1 MSMKKKLS
9 YFTSIVLCVAMVA
22 STVYAYPVGE
32 DVYPLNSAKLSSEE
46 LTDVETEVLRTT
58 NTSTDHAY
66 SPAICILSKGEVGRI
81 LVSYDISGKKGGVRY
96 SDDGGSTFKEASFQ
110 NNTQRKFLFGNVFE
124 TNTGVYL
131 IARRHSSNE
140 NYNGQ
145 LIIYK
150 STDNGATWGDFS
162 VIDEGVWHTAPSEVV
177 YSDDGKYVYL
187 TWEAQDTPAAQLAGG
202 AGRAILAPVILK
214 ASVDADLTQKSNWTI
229 SDTTMSYYDVVGG
242 TTWDKLDY
250 MGLPLNRDR
259 YVNETTGTNS
269 YSYFGW
275 LEGNIVRITDK
286 DNELYDPDAFCHIY
300 LRSSSGSADIANIM
314 KVVDDGTGKLV
325 SEPVTTPSGKTLL
338 YVQVPGGQSKFSI
351 NYDKTSDLYWLVSN
365 ICTDSMAID
374 TTMGA
379 GATVSRH
386 EGPHDLRNVLGL
398 YYSKNAMDWDFAGY
412 VSRTDN
418 IDQARSY
425 ASMEIY
431 GDDLYVVSRSGDE
444 KAESAHNTNLIL
456 LHKIENFR
464 QYAETKISATD
475 DKGTALANN
484 NGALFYDS
492 NVLKDDSVNDIQ
504 TYVTA
509 SGATVVSCSI
519 SDDKGTESKVLV
531 KSSGDYYAQTLSTN
545 YKLGKAFEAN
555 NALYVFGV
563 ADKKLVAF
571 KSTNNGTTW
580 SEPATID
587 TTCDWYEAPTSSLIS
602 DNKIMLALSQLE
614 ESKYQVLR
622 GYSSADSSGSFELT
636 STGATLTG
644 YGAVMHTEAFSVG
657 VGESIE
663 VTVSPKTMQDEY
675 PNQFY
680 VVFSDTLGS
689 YWGNPADTGNGI
701 AFRLK
706 SNNNYYKNGQ
716 LGYNMVNQGALGSDG
731 NLMCEAQKTYQ
742 FQGDMTANTFTVKL
756 TRTEDASYPWVMT
769 ATTTANTYEYVY
781 KIPAEELASNAFDK
795 GVYVSAANS
804 EPKTATMKYDIT
816 NPIVKCEMEEST
828 EEPAWVKYATNNAS
842 YTGTVEA
849 NGEELKLSGY
859 TAAHYT
865 QRIPIQVGTKISYD
879 VQFPTVVTGKTMQ
892 YPMGLTTHKDSYY
905 VNASDTKAS
914 ATVATHFVGTS
925 GNGLQAQGEAKLS
938 AATKYATAK
947 QTVTAAAD
955 WANVQGKTY
964 TVTFT
969 KQANTSSV
977 SWVITIGEKNAA
989 VAATFNIPAS
999 NLAHTAFDATGAYI
1013 VAGAAIGTA
1022 NQLKITNISIEQP
1035 NSTDWSVIRN
1045 YSGNSGSVTQNDE
1058 NATVLTGNGAV
1069 AYKDNFK
1076 LFPGESV
1083 SVTFEPKS
1091 LVKGQNNKFF
1101 VMFGDTANSFFGA
1114 TASDTGSGVAFELR
1128 SGGDYTLRGN
1138 ALYGTVTNGV
1148 LGTQSGITNS
1158 SATSEVS
1165 GDMTKLTYTVTFT
1178 RTWSSA
1184 NPWKMVLTTSA
1195 NSAQW
1200 TKEISATDLPADAF
1214 DNGLYISAGCN
1225 GPVNK
1230 TIQYNVTDVTYNGN
1244 TATATAED
1252 AYKVAPVVMTA
1263 NLTEDLMAASSWT
1276 YSEGVSIVS
1285 KLGSVYA
1292 NGKLDYFG
1300 LPYEKVDPRTIGW
1313 TDLKLFKLSP
1323 TDDIRYDA
1331 ATGNVFG
1338 YMTFTEAGYN
1348 YAAFVK
1354 VNTSTNAIEFF
1365 TPASQKERVEEEE
1378 FVFAK
1383 LPGGNNGFELMFD
1396 STSKLYWLV
1405 TTVNTDTVN
1414 RTDKSAAEIA
1424 VYYSANA
1431 YDWTYGG
1438 KVADVTSDA
1447 KVSAAFS
1454 GDNIVITAVD
1464 DGVVNYTVPQYARLA
1479 YEYNWKVTRGYG
1491 VSAGSPIEVDG
1502 SKLILN
1508 GKGAV
1513 HCTTNIENQE
1523 NTEISFVVKA
1533 TDLTNTGSQF
1543 SVGLMD
1549 TMGSFYGNADN
1560 DTGNGFVVS
1569 ILPYS
1574 GHDGV
1579 RYVYSVVKAGQL
1591 QGTINSNTQ
1600 IGAQIQNTEMLNND
1614 ITVKFIKRT
1623 QTTSKGACSWT
1634 VEISEANGRNI
1645 RTFDIPAA
1653 DVAETLFDNGCYLV
1667 AGCTN
1672 QSVAYEIDNI
1682 QVRQPMKGDVN
1693 CDGEVNVM
1701 DVVASDYR
1709 FRNEG
1714 SKTYSAYEIALYD
1727 INDDG
1732 KVTYNDDIK
1741 ELRKWILANTDVS
1754 RSKSAEGAT
1763 TGNVR
1768 LERKHYEKDGEA
1780 YTDVTINTDFLCGGL
1795 EGVLS
1800 YDKEQLQFVGMEC
1813 CVGTPN
1819 PRNVCKED
1827 NTNDTWNNDEDK
1839 GRLMITALGW
1849 PKTGTKGDI
1858 VTLTFKGQIK
1868 EWNHFNIEYA
1878 VFVNADGTEQLNV
1891 ELYDSMLGHV
1901 TGQEDFDI
1909 NAKDLVRMKKMV
1921 GKTSSKNAD
1930 CDRSSSTLDS
1940 IPDNND
1946 CKYLRDYLCG
1956 KIPKF

>member
-1 MSMKKKLS
+1 MNMKKKLS
-9 YFTSIVLCVAMVA
+9 YFISIVLCVSMLA

-32 DVYPLNSAKLSSEE
+32 DVNPLNSAKLSSEV

-58 NTSTDHAY
+58 NTTTDHAY
-66 SPAICILSKGEVGRI
+66 SPAICILSKGKVGRI
-81 LVSYDISGKKGGVRY
+81 LVSYDISAQKGGVRY
-96 SDDGGSTFKEASFQ
+96 SDDGGSTFKEASFP
-110 NNTQRKFLFGNVFE
+110 NNTQKKFLFGNVFE

-131 IARRHSSNE
+131 IARRYNTSD

-150 STDNGATWGDFS
+150 STDYGATWGSFS
-162 VIDEGVWHTAPSEVV
+162 TIDEGVWHTAPSEVM

-202 AGRAILAPVILK
+202 AGRGILAPVILK
-214 ASVDADLTQKSNWTI
+214 ASMDKDLTVASNWEI
-229 SDTTMSYYDVVGG
+229 SDTSMSYYDVLGG

-250 MGLPLNRDR
+250 MGLPLNHDR
-259 YVNETTGTNS
+259 YREPDGTNI

-275 LEGNIVRITDK
+275 LEGNIVRITDE
-286 DNELYDPDAFCHIY
+286 DNELYDPAALCHIY

-314 KVVDDGTGKLV
+314 KVVEDETTGRLV

-338 YVQVPGGQSKFSI
+338 YVQLPGGQSKFSI

-365 ICTDSMAID
+365 VCTDCMAID
-374 TTMGA
+374 TTMGK
-379 GATVSRH
+379 GASVSRH

-412 VSRTDN
+412 ISRTDS

-425 ASMEIY
+425 PSMEIY
-431 GDDLYVVSRSGDE
+431 GEDLYIVSRSGDE
-444 KAESAHNTNLIL
+444 KAQSAHNTNLIL

-464 QYAETKISATD
+464 QYAEAKISATD
-475 DKGTALANN
+475 DKGTALASS

-509 SGATVVSCSI
+509 SGATIVSCSI
-519 SDDKGTESKVLV
+519 SDDKGTESKVLI
-531 KSSGDYYAQTLSTN
+531 KSSGGYYAQTLSTN

-555 NALYVFGV
+555 GALYVFGV

-571 KSTNNGTTW
+571 KSTDNGATW
-580 SEPATID
+580 TEPATID
-587 TTCDWYEAPTSSLIS
+587 TTRDWYEAPTSSLIS

-614 ESKYQVLR
+614 ESSYKVLR
-622 GYSSADSSGSFELT
+622 GYSPVTNTGSLALN

-663 VTVSPKTMQDEY
+663 LTVSPKAMDGTQQ
-675 PNQFY
+675 NRFF

-689 YWGNPADTGNGI
+689 YFNGADDKGNGI
-701 AFRLK
+701 ALDVRSFNDFNNGGNLWYYQVTDGK
-706 SNNNYYKNGQ
+706 TTMFPVSEYPGTKLLNAINSNN
-716 LGYNMVNQGALGSDG
+716 VSGA
-731 NLMCEAQKTYQ
+731 
-742 FQGDMTANTFTVKL
+742 MTSMNFKVKL
-756 TRTEDASYPWVMT
+756 VRTADATNPWKLVVETST
-769 ATTTANTYEYVY
+769 ASNNEYVAD
-781 KIPAEELASNAFDK
+781 IPATVLAADAFDK
-795 GVYVSAANS
+795 GVYISTANMA
-804 EPKTATMKYDIT
+804 PQTATMKYDIT
-816 NPIVKCEMEEST
+816 NPVVKSEVGEST
-828 EEPAWVKYATNNAS
+828 EEAAWTKFVPNTEYSGTIIANGT
-842 YTGTVEA
+842 TVELE
-849 NGEELKLSGY
+849 NR
-859 TAAHYT
+859 TAAYYS
-865 QRIPIQVGTKISYD
+865 QMIPVQGGTKISFD
-879 VQFPTVVTGKTMQ
+879 VNFTEFVDKNAVQYALGLSSQPKSLYPADTVAQATLGVQLVGNSTSTMDALVEYETTGSNRTSIKRQSIHAANEWENIGNKTYSFTYTKKSTTDTTNSWEVTVSDGTTSKTT
-892 YPMGLTTHKDSYY
+892 YVPISNVAHNLFDSTGVYLTAGSL
-905 VNASDTKAS
+905 NS
-914 ATVATHFVGTS
+914 ATH
-925 GNGLQAQGEAKLS
+925 
-938 AATKYATAK
+938 
-947 QTVTAAAD
+947 D
-955 WANVQGKTY
+955 
-964 TVTFT
+964 
-969 KQANTSSV
+969 
-977 SWVITIGEKNAA
+977 IMI
-989 VAATFNIPAS
+989 S
-999 NLAHTAFDATGAYI
+999 NL
-1013 VAGAAIGTA
+1013 
-1022 NQLKITNISIEQP
+1022 NIEQP
-1035 NSTDWSVIRN
+1035 GSDKWSVASD
-1045 YSGNSGSVTQNDE
+1045 YSSLTTNQDKQ
-1058 NATVLTGNGAV
+1058 TVLTGYGAV
-1069 AYKDNFK
+1069 AHKEGYK

-1083 SVTFEPKS
+1083 SVTVSPKTMFA
-1091 LVKGQNNKFF
+1091 GTNNRFR
-1101 VMFGDTANSFFGA
+1101 VMFGDTKGSYSTNTAGA
-1114 TASDTGSGVAFELR
+1114 GSGVVFELK
-1128 SGGDYTLRGN
+1128 SNGQYTTGGN
-1138 ALYGTVTNGV
+1138 AWYAMMNGGT
-1148 LGTQSGITNS
+1148 LGTLDYVRNASNS
-1158 SATSEVS
+1158 ANFA
-1165 GDMTKLTYTVTFT
+1165 GDMSKNTYTITLT
-1178 RTWSSA
+1178 RTWDSA
-1184 NPWKMVLTTSA
+1184 NPWKLSMTTSA
-1195 NSAQW
+1195 NASAEYVKVIPATQL
-1200 TKEISATDLPADAF
+1200 ATDAF
-1214 DNGLYISAGCN
+1214 ANGVYVSAGN
-1225 GPVNK
+1225 IAPTNA
-1230 TIQYNVTDVTYNGN
+1230 TMTYNLSGVIYN
-1244 TATATAED
+1244 GSTATATAED

-1263 NLTEDLMAASSWT
+1263 NVTADLMSAGSWT

-1292 NGKLDYFG
+1292 NSKLDYFG
-1300 LPYEKVDPRTIGW
+1300 LPYEKVDVRTIGW

-1365 TPASQKERVEEEE
+1365 TPASQKEGVEEEE
-1378 FVFAK
+1378 FVFTK

-1396 STSKLYWLV
+1396 STSKVYWLV

-1414 RTDKSAAEIA
+1414 KTDKSGAEIA

-1508 GKGAV
+1508 GLGAV
-1513 HCTTNIENQE
+1513 HCTTNVTNQE

-1549 TMGSFYGNADN
+1549 TKGSFYGNVDN

-1569 ILPYS
+1569 ILPHTN
-1574 GHDGV
+1574 HDGV
-1579 RYVYSVVKAGQL
+1579 RYTYSVVEAGEL
-1591 QGTINSNTQ
+1591 QGAIDKNTQ
-1600 IGAQIQNTEMLNND
+1600 IGTQIQNTEMLNND

-1623 QTTSKGACSWT
+1623 QTTSKGECSWSI
-1634 VEISEANGRNI
+1634 EITEANGGNV
-1645 RTFDIPAA
+1645 RTFDIPVA
-1653 DVAETLFDNGCYLV
+1653 DVGTELFKNGCYLV

-1709 FRNEG
+1709 FRNA
-1714 SKTYSAYEIALYD
+1714 STNKYQTYEKALYD
-1727 INDDG
+1727 INDDSEI
-1732 KVTYNDDIK
+1732 TYNDDIK
-1741 ELRKWILANTDVS
+1741 GLRRWILANTDVS
-1754 RSKSAEGAT
+1754 RSKSAEDAT